1 MILAAATVSLVLGE
15 NGIIARA
22 QDATNKTNEATKNE
36 QNALADLDAHIGE
49 ALGETPPAKP
59 GQISNTNSQ
68 YTDSEGKTVIIP
80 GGFGVSEETSEQKV
94 SDGLVIKD
102 SSGNEFIWIPCT
114 IDGANGTVKYEKWC
128 TTGIAYNNSGIS
140 NDTLPS
146 GVSSEEEQITKYG
159 GFYIAK
165 YEAGI
170 PDSLSTAQTTA
181 NATTRNVSGV
191 PISKQNAVPW
201 NYINYTNAKAN
212 AESMY
217 SSGSVQ
223 SGLLT
228 GTMWDTVMK
237 WLQNAGY
244 SVTDSTAWGNYNN
257 APVTNITEYSTNY
270 ERWLTASSVTKGTS
284 TSWLLKTGHS
294 KYTEANNIYDLAG
307 NMYEWTNEIFSSG
320 RVYRGRQLQ

>member
-1 MILAAATVSLVLGE
+1 LILAAATVSLVLGE
-15 NGIIARA
+15 NGIISRA
-22 QDATNKTNEATKNE
+22 QDATNKTNEAGQNE
-36 QNALADLDAHIGE
+36 QNALNTLDE
-49 ALGETPPAKP
+49 DVDELLGIVRNPEGWSDSVTAIKTDEGTKVPIPNGFTKT
-59 GQISNTNSQ
+59 SDTNSIE
-68 YTDSEGKTVIIP
+68 EGI
-80 GGFGVSEETSEQKV
+80 
-94 SDGLVIKD
+94 VIKD
-102 SSGNEFIWIPCT
+102 SSGNEFVWVPCT
-114 IDGANGTVKYEKWC
+114 TDGANGTVKYEKWC
-128 TTGIAYNNSGIS
+128 TTGIAYNNASIS

-159 GFYIAK
+159 GFYIAR

-181 NATTRNVSGV
+181 NSTARNVSGV
-191 PISKQNAVPW
+191 PVSKQNAVPW

-228 GTMWDTVMK
+228 GTMWDTTMK

-257 APVTNITEYSTNY
+257 AEVTGITEYSTNY
-270 ERWLTASSVTKGTS
+270 GEGWTSAITKPSGSSYI
-284 TSWLLKTGHS
+284 LKTGNS
-294 KYTEANNIYDLAG
+294 SYTNRKNIYDLAG
-307 NMYEWTNEIFSSG
+307 NVCEWTNENYSSS
-320 RVYRGRQLQ
+320 RVGRGRLLHN